1 MNETTSTA
9 DADGTPGTNAPGYA
23 FQDELH
29 EAKVQA
35 KHAARATLL
44 AMRSALDFSS
54 ASSEMTCD
62 RVARAE
68 TSQASTVTRKTRL
81 ETYEQQQLST
91 LRHSLARPHTARG
104 RRRHYNPMSA
114 TST

>member
-1 MNETTSTA
+1 MNETTSTP

-44 AMRSALDFSS
+44 AMRSALDFALSKLEDDVRSS
-54 ASSEMTCD
+54 GEGRDLAGKHSD
-62 RVARAE
+62 
-68 TSQASTVTRKTRL
+68 SQDEV
-81 ETYEQQQLST
+81 
-91 LRHSLARPHTARG
+91 G
-104 RRRHYNPMSA
+104 NV
-114 TST
+114 